1 MSENKKMNTSTGKR
15 TSYSAKFKLEV
26 ISYAKEHGNRAA
38 ERQFGRPPT
47 ECMIRQWRKQEEQL
61 LKMPEKKKA
70 LRGKPAK
77 WPDLE
82 QRLKTWIL
90 EQHQSGF
97 CVSPKLIRCRARMFA
112 SEMKMVDFTG
122 KAKWCFNFM
131 RREGY
136 QSTGFLKHRLKMAM
150 PDTAGLEPHK
160 DLDGVKAGRSGG
172 FWEGL
177 SQQAPEGDKVSPDVP
192 CQHFRQLRY
201 EGAEGP
207 REVYTQLH
215 RLSGQWLKPERHTK
229 NQMLDLVVLEQFL
242 AVLPAEVVN
251 WVRECRAETCCQA
264 VALAEGFLL
273 SQAEDRRQEQQ
284 QQVRAFPCKSRE
296 REGGDAKTLSSV
308 FSKSPE
314 ERCTAPAP
322 AALLLLFLA
331 NPFHVWHPG
340 SSFRGQV
347 KQQKE
352 GLMLLQR
359 RKRRQ
364 PPARDLHQGE
374 SSRRAMDVLCGDKTP
389 WIDHAHFDAL
399 HFQHN
404 LLHYAEKK
412 ARDGETVAMG
422 AQRPLLDDGAGP
434 DQERKKGIK
443 GYDRNTAFTFIF
455 SPVHEK
461 ANASRLEPQALVTF
475 EEVAVC
481 FTEEEWALLDP
492 GQRAQH
498 SQIMEENR
506 GTVASLAMEEKIR
519 IQGVWKELQAEGA
532 SQRQRS
538 QPEEKALNCLEDG
551 KSFSQ
556 NKHLPHPDYSGLAE
570 LDLVLQRNGPSVHP
584 HFTLGF
590 QVQMH
595 LGRMGYLKECLLRYV
610 SSYPLRSEAG
620 ACSRSPPR

>member
-1 MSENKKMNTSTGKR
+1 MSERSEPMKMSENKKMNTSTGKR

-284 QQVRAFPCKSRE
+284 QQFQGASQTA
-296 REGGDAKTLSSV
+296 EGGSDV
-308 FSKSPE
+308 
-314 ERCTAPAP
+314 
-322 AALLLLFLA
+322 AAA
-331 NPFHVWHPG
+331 
-340 SSFRGQV
+340 
-347 KQQKE
+347 E
-352 GLMLLQR
+352 
-359 RKRRQ
+359 
-364 PPARDLHQGE
+364 
-374 SSRRAMDVLCGDKTP
+374 KTP
-389 WIDHAHFDAL
+389 SAASQRSPPRGIQQESNGCAL
-399 HFQHN
+399 WG
-404 LLHYAEKK
+404 
-412 ARDGETVAMG
+412 DGETVAMG

-434 DQERKKGIK
+434 D
-443 GYDRNTAFTFIF
+443 
-455 SPVHEK
+455 
-461 ANASRLEPQALVTF
+461 QALVTF

-506 GTVASLAMEEKIR
+506 GTVASLGDWWKVEKR
-519 IQGVWKELQAEGA
+519 E
-532 SQRQRS
+532 
-538 QPEEKALNCLEDG
+538 
-551 KSFSQ
+551 
-556 NKHLPHPDYSGLAE
+556 PHQMS
-570 LDLVLQRNGPSVHP
+570 VKRN
-584 HFTLGF
+584 
-590 QVQMH
+590 
-595 LGRMGYLKECLLRYV
+595 
-610 SSYPLRSEAG
+610 
-620 ACSRSPPR
+620 